1 MRKQLFYLSLTIVA
15 IALSA
20 CSGGKKGVFGAT
32 SSGRAYEILVVVDPA
47 MWERPAGRA
56 LYDVLDTG
64 ASPVRTFFP
73 YDVHFSCQ
81 L

>member
-1 MRKQLFYLSLTIVA
+1 MRKHLFFLSLALVA
-15 IALSA
+15 IAFSA

-56 LYDVLDTG
+56 FLMCLIRMCRG
-64 ASPVRTFFP
+64 FP
-73 YDVHFSCQ
+73 NPNALSV
-81 L
+81 

>member
-47 MWERPAGRA
+47 MNVLPVGRFMMY
-56 LYDVLDTG
+56 LIRMYRGFPSPNVL
-64 ASPVRTFFP
+64 SV
-73 YDVHFSCQ
+73 
-81 L
+81 

>member
-47 MWERPAGRA
+47 MWERPAGMRFMMY
-56 LYDVLDTG
+56 LIRMYRGFPSPNVL
-64 ASPVRTFFP
+64 SV
-73 YDVHFSCQ
+73 
-81 L
+81 

>member
-47 MWERPAGRA
+47 MWERPAGRRFMMY
-56 LYDVLDTG
+56 LIRMYRGFPSPNVL
-64 ASPVRTFFP
+64 SV
-73 YDVHFSCQ
+73 
-81 L
+81 

>member
-32 SSGRAYEILVVVDPA
+32 SSGREI
-47 MWERPAGRA
+47 GRA
-56 LYDVLDTG
+56 
-64 ASPVRTFFP
+64 
-73 YDVHFSCQ
+73 SCRERV
-81 L
+81 

>member
-32 SSGRAYEILVVVDPA
+32 SSGRAYEILVVDRKSV
-47 MWERPAGRA
+47 
-56 LYDVLDTG
+56 V
-64 ASPVRTFFP
+64 
-73 YDVHFSCQ
+73 
-81 L
+81 

>member
-32 SSGRAYEILVVVDPA
+32 SSGRAYEILVVVDPLCGNVL
-47 MWERPAGRA
+47 PVGRFMMY
-56 LYDVLDTG
+56 LIRMYRGFPSPNVL
-64 ASPVRTFFP
+64 SV
-73 YDVHFSCQ
+73 
-81 L
+81 

>member
-56 LYDVLDTG
+56 L
-64 ASPVRTFFP
+64 
-73 YDVHFSCQ
+73 
-81 L
+81 

>member
-32 SSGRAYEILVVVDPA
+32 SSGRAYEILVV
-47 MWERPAGRA
+47 EIGRA
-56 LYDVLDTG
+56 
-64 ASPVRTFFP
+64 
-73 YDVHFSCQ
+73 SCRERV
-81 L
+81 